1 MRIVI
6 ANRSA
11 HATGGVEEY
20 IHRIGDSMSA
30 AGHDLAFC
38 FETRLATLPSIPLP
52 LSAQSWAANE
62 LSVEGALQNVSH
74 WNPDVVYCNGFNSP
88 SFERRFARI
97 APSAYSAHGY
107 FGTCISGSKMHS
119 FPHRT
124 VCDRTFGV
132 ACVGQFFPRRCGGLN
147 PATMMSHFLTER
159 ARLDSIRQYDAV
171 IVHSHH
177 MQAEYAKHQVKTRL
191 VPLPVAK
198 VTGRSAEMV
207 DGDSV
212 RILFLGRMNPLK
224 GGDLLIDA
232 VEHVAR
238 SDGRRIELT
247 MAGDGPARTDWEAG
261 AARAMKRTTN
271 LGVQFKGW
279 ANEEERDKLFSSTHL
294 LAVPSCWPE
303 PFGMVGLEA
312 AAFGIPAVA
321 FDVGGVRDWLEGDV
335 NGTLADPRSTRSLA
349 RAIQDCIEPARHRR
363 LALGATNV
371 FQKWAARSSA
381 DGLVSLLEELRTK

>member
-11 HATGGVEEY
+11 HAIGGVEEY

-30 AGHDLAFC
+30 AGHDVAFC
-38 FETRLATLPSIPLP
+38 FETRLENQPSIRLP
-52 LSAQSWAANE
+52 PGAQSWAASE
-62 LSVEGALQNVSH
+62 LNVDGALQNVSN
-74 WNPDVVYCNGFNSP
+74 WNPDVVYCNGFDSP
-88 SFERRFARI
+88 SFERKFARI

-107 FGTCISGSKMHS
+107 FGTCISGSKMHA
-119 FPHRT
+119 FPRRAS
-124 VCDRTFGV
+124 CERTFGP
-132 ACVGQFFPRRCGGLN
+132 ACLVQFFPRRCGGLN

-159 ARLDSIRQYDAV
+159 ARLDSIRQYGAV
-171 IVHSHH
+171 IVHSRY

-207 DGDSV
+207 EGATV

-232 VEHVAR
+232 VERVAR
-238 SDGRRIELT
+238 SDGRRIELV
-247 MAGDGPARTDWEAG
+247 MAGDGPARKHWEAM
-261 AARAMKRTTN
+261 AARAMKKTTR
-271 LGVQFKGW
+271 LHVDFKGW
-279 ANEEERDKLFSSTHL
+279 VGEEERDKVFGSTHL

-321 FDVGGVRDWLEGDV
+321 FDVGGVRDWLEGGV
-335 NGTLADPRSTRSLA
+335 NGSLADPASARSLS
-349 RAIQDCIEPARHRR
+349 RAIEDCIEPAHHRR
-363 LALGATNV
+363 LAFGATDV
-371 FQKWAARSSA
+371 FQKWAVRSSVDA
-381 DGLVSLLEELRTK
+381 LVSVLEELRAK